1 MSDYKYAYQKLMA
14 EHNLKVSDL
23 PEDARVGITTINNIE
38 KSMKMAEKQGKNVSD
53 DTMSKI
59 KANDK
64 WIVQE
69 ILDFVEETD
78 ENEDEMPYDEE
89 ELQEELFEDDED
101 EDDEDEGEEDYTP
114 ENQEQKTA
122 LGLTIDKELDEM
134 FKTGKK
140 QWGAEEI
147 KGGYRN
153 TYNTLFD
160 NYEDDGDNGVE
171 TSNFRLVE
179 TDHELFTI
187 TKK

>member
-1 MSDYKYAYQKLMA
+1 MSDFKYAYEKLMA

-38 KSMKMAEKQGKNVSD
+38 KSMKMAEKQGKKVSD

-69 ILDFVEETD
+69 ILDHVEDTD
-78 ENEDEMPYDEE
+78 DNEDEMPYDEE
-89 ELQEELFEDDED
+89 ELQEELEEDFEE
-101 EDDEDEGEEDYTP
+101 EGEDEGEEDNTP
-114 ENQEQKTA
+114 ENEEQKKA

-140 QWGAEEI
+140 QWGAEDI

-160 NYEDDGDNGVE
+160 NYEDDGENGVE